1 MYNVKKY
8 DGFNKIL
15 LPLVGMLLLALLLFI
30 KQGGM
35 PYDNIPATKGYISGT
50 ALNAETPDLPK
61 ECIVLYNSHEAYSE
75 DINQNINFVLS
86 SMRVNFDDADM
97 ASTMFPEL
105 SQYRTAILS
114 FADIS
119 AVQPYLPDLFNWV
132 DQGGRLLFAVSMEP
146 SAALS
151 QISSKLG
158 MLQGDTQFVNVNEV
172 QIVTDFML
180 GGKGNE
186 YIWGSNNR
194 YALLEQLDSSCTI
207 HLKSAGDTEV
217 PLIWEKEYGKGRIIV
232 NNNDAFG
239 QKQSRGLVAAVY
251 SLLDDVCVYPVINA
265 SMFLIDD
272 FPAPISDGY
281 NEWLYRD
288 YKMSTDSFYTNIWL
302 KSMMMLEKKYDLS
315 FTGMLLET
323 YDDAVVGPF
332 ASTKNTD
339 RMKYVGDLLL
349 NNNHEIGL
357 QGYNHQPLV
366 LQNFDYPDT
375 MRYKKWNSVDDMQKA
390 TAEALRFSKE
400 LFPRLDIKSYIAPS
414 YILSKEAR
422 EMIKEDIPQIT
433 AISCSYLGC
442 QDGLPGGQEFDVGDD
457 GLINVPHLISSF
469 DDESRWLAINEINFH
484 YVNSLILDP
493 TNILDPQ
500 YGQTKGWENSLESLD
515 QYYNWLFDS
524 AKGIR
529 NLTMQE
535 AAMSVQRYC
544 NLRVEKIIGD
554 GKITIKLWGLYD
566 DAWLLIRCRAGQL
579 SIVKGATLLPLSGG
593 LYLLHATDSDIE
605 LTTKG

>member
-1 MYNVKKY
+1 
-8 DGFNKIL
+8 
-15 LPLVGMLLLALLLFI
+15 MLLLALLLFV

-35 PYDNIPATKGYISGT
+35 PYDNITATKGYIPDT
-50 ALNAETPDLPK
+50 VLNAESPILPK
-61 ECIVLYNSHEAYSE
+61 ECIVLYNSDEAYSE

-86 SMRVNFDDADM
+86 SMRVNFDDADI

-119 AVQPYLPDLFNWV
+119 AVQQYLPDLLGWV

-158 MLQGDTQFVNVNEV
+158 MLQSDPQFVNVNEV

-207 HLKSAGDTEV
+207 HLKAAGDTDV
-217 PLIWEKEYGKGRIIV
+217 PLLWEKEYGKGRIIV

-239 QKQSRGLVAAVY
+239 QKQSRGLVAAAY

-323 YDDAVVGPF
+323 YDDTVVSPF

-366 LQNFDYPDT
+366 LQNYDYPGT
-375 MRYKKWNSVDDMQKA
+375 MNYKKWNSVDDMQKA

-422 EMIKEDIPQIT
+422 EMIKKDIPQIT

-500 YGQTKGWENSLESLD
+500 YGKTKGWEDSLGSLD
-515 QYYNWLFDS
+515 QYYYWLLDS
-524 AKGIR
+524 AKGMR

-544 NLRVEKIIGD
+544 NLRVEKSMGD
-554 GKITIKLWGLYD
+554 GKMTIKLWGLYD

-579 SIVKGATLLPLSGG
+579 SAVKGATLSPLSGG

-605 LTTKG
+605 LKTKG